1 MGLLD
6 RIPMMGNRRNEPP
19 SRYDMRASRADLGD
33 IYMRDFRREPAPI
46 VSLSVGSAGMNRT
59 AKWVQKMVAMDCAHR
74 IQSLFVYDCNAKNVR
89 EWRRAASQSR
99 MDHLCITPKELP
111 LPDGFMREPNFYME
125 YYGSIARDVE
135 RMVDEMERQANEA
148 GMVPQIILE
157 WLGFGGHAK
166 LAYLV
171 HEKVSARFPTTKFLP
186 IYCFPSERVLEANIR
201 DYDLWEEAEA
211 IIGTGA
217 AIITD
222 NRAAGSVDT
231 IDERVAVALAA
242 IEGCFRFKPEVG
254 SIGETISMLN
264 QDGARWL
271 GIDVTDLP
279 YRRHHESRNPMRRRA
294 TEDDEYLSHSSLVH
308 SIKETIWRI
317 ADPEND
323 EHHTADFIRPG
334 WDAQQ
339 RIYVLLP
346 FHREAVE
353 YIKADVEDQLSR
365 ETFSGAWPGTT
376 VAFAPANTQWRHH
389 DRFNY
394 GHVCKL
400 TGMPREPMPP
410 TIERILADT
419 EYMGRRSRVL
429 SRGEA
434 LMKERGLELQAR
446 TASKASSGRNLASR
460 LGESLI
466 IEEDEP
472 KRDPAAT
479 TFTEKNLGNGTG
491 ELLDAEEMV
500 PA

>member
-1 MGLLD
+1 MPNPLQAINPL
-6 RIPMMGNRRNEPP
+6 RRSGPE
-19 SRYDMRASRADLGD
+19 SRYNMLAERRELGD

-46 VSLSVGSAGMNRT
+46 VSLSVGSTGMNRT
-59 AKWVQKMVAMDCAHR
+59 AKWVQKMVAMDCVHR
-74 IQSLFVYDCNAKNVR
+74 IQSIFVYDCNAKNVH
-89 EWRRAASQSR
+89 EWRRAARESGL
-99 MDHLCITPKELP
+99 DHLCITPRELP

-201 DYDLWEEAEA
+201 DYQLWEEAEA
-211 IIGTGA
+211 IIGTGP

-231 IDERVAVALAA
+231 IDERIAVALAA
-242 IEGCFRFKPEVG
+242 VEGCFRFKPEVG

-264 QDGARWL
+264 QDGARWV
-271 GIDVTDLP
+271 GIEVTDLP
-279 YRRHHESRNPMRRRA
+279 YRAHHTSKNPLRRRPN
-294 TEDDEYLSHSSLVH
+294 EDDEYMSHSSLVH

-317 ADPEND
+317 ANPEND
-323 EHHTADFIRPG
+323 EHHTADFVPPS
-334 WDAQQ
+334 WEAQQ
-339 RIYVLLP
+339 RIYVVLP
-346 FHREAVE
+346 FRREIVE
-353 YIKADVEDQLSR
+353 DIKADVEDQLNR
-365 ETFSGAWPGTT
+365 ETFSGAYPGTT
-376 VAFAPANTQWRHH
+376 VAFAPGNTRWRQH

-400 TGMPREPMPP
+400 VGMPADPMPP
-410 TIERILADT
+410 TIERILQDT
-419 EYMGRRSRVL
+419 EYQNRRSRVL

-434 LMKERGLELQAR
+434 MMRDRGQELGARRAPNSAARQTFSSSHREGLLIENEQA
-446 TASKASSGRNLASR
+446 
-460 LGESLI
+460 
-466 IEEDEP
+466 D
-472 KRDPAAT
+472 RDPEEQ
-479 TFTEKNLGNGTG
+479 TFKEQNLGNGVG
-491 ELLDAEEMV
+491 NLVDAEHV
-500 PA
+500 IRS